1 MVWSAGGPGLWM
13 ARMMSI
19 LFWLTILEK
28 LLGTLLESIRF
39 KRQLNFVQVAQEADI
54 G

>member
-1 MVWSAGGPGLWM
+1 M

-19 LFWLTILEK
+19 FFWVTILEK
-28 LLGTLLESIRF
+28 LLDMLLESIRF
-39 KRQLNFVQVAQEADI
+39 KRQFNFDQVVQEADI